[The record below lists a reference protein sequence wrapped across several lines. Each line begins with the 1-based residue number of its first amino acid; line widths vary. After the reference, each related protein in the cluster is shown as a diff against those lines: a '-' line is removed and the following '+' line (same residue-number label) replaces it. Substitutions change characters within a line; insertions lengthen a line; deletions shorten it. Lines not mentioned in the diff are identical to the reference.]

1 MKIFIASL
9 PFNIME
15 EDLFEAFSI
24 FGAIATVKIIA
35 DKISGRSKGFGFIE
49 MPDDHCALRAISALN
64 GAEVNGRTIVVSQA
78 KDTAA

>member
-49 MPDDHCALRAISALN
+49 MPDDRCALRAISALN
-64 GAEVNGRTIVVSQA
+64 GAEVNAIPLW
-78 KDTAA
+78 